1 MTLKRVFPLIILLI
15 VLSVLGVV
23 FIQMSWIKNAIVVKR
38 EQYQKDVD
46 VAAKQVKENIISRYI
61 EKARRAGRILLTSE
75 DIQFFLDREF
85 TIQAFSEEEVRQVI
99 DQRLRANNIR
109 QPFEF
114 SVTNIF
120 RYPVLSS
127 DHFQASDMPRAVHI
141 RLTSDNAYAEETL
154 HILIQEPKNY
164 IIRSM
169 GWMIVASIIFT
180 SIIVSAFVISLRT
193 LLNQKKI
200 SEIKN
205 DFINNMT
212 HELKTPLAT
221 ISLAVDALTNEKVIS
236 RPDQIRYYSAMIKEE
251 NKRMNQQVE
260 TILQSARLER
270 QDMKL
275 NLKRLDAHEIIR
287 TVANNTAL
295 LVQEKQGELTLKLNA
310 TRYKVDADEVHFSNI
325 IFNLL
330 DNAIKYSK
338 EAPRIEI
345 STQNSTGKL
354 LIKVKDNGIGI
365 SRETLAHVFEK
376 FYRAHTGNLHDVKGF
391 GLGLSYV
398 KAVAEAHGG
407 SVKAESTLG
416 KGSTFSIV
424 IPLATGN
431 PPVSTE
437 ADFSSSR

>member
-1 MTLKRVFPLIILLI
+1 MTLKRVFPLIIFLI
-15 VLSVLGVV
+15 VLSVMGVV

-46 VAAKQVKENIISRYI
+46 NAGRQVRDVIIGRFI
-61 EKARRAGRILLTSE
+61 EKARRAGRILLSPE

-99 DQRLRANNIR
+99 DQRLRANKIR

-120 RYPVLSS
+120 RYPVLTS
-127 DHFQASDMPRAVHI
+127 DHFQATDMPRAVHI
-141 RLTSDNAYAEETL
+141 RLTGDNAYAEETL
-154 HILIQEPKNY
+154 HILIQEPKDY

-180 SIIVSAFVISLRT
+180 SIIISAFVISLRT
-193 LLNQKKI
+193 LLNQKKV

-236 RPDQIRYYSAMIKEE
+236 RPDQVRYYSDMIKQE
-251 NKRMNQQVE
+251 NRRMNQQVE

-270 QDMKL
+270 QEMKL
-275 NLKRLDAHEIIR
+275 NKQRLDAHEVIR
-287 TVANNTAL
+287 TVANNTSL
-295 LVQEKQGELTLKLNA
+295 LVQQKNGELTLKLNA
-310 TRYKVDADEVHFSNI
+310 SRHLVDADEVHFSNI

-345 STQNSTGKL
+345 TTQNSSSRL

-365 SRETLAHVFEK
+365 SKDTLAHVFEK

-398 KAVAEAHGG
+398 KAVAEAHEGG
-407 SVKAESTLG
+407 VRAESVPG
-416 KGSTFSIV
+416 KGSTFTIV
-424 IPLATGN
+424 MPVATGPAPT
-431 PPVSTE
+431 PPE
-437 ADFSSSR
+437 EE